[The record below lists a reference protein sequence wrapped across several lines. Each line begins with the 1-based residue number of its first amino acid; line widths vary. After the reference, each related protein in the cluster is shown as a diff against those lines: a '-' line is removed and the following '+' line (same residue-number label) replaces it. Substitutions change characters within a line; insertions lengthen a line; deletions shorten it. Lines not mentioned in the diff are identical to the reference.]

1 MDREQEIN
9 MVDEH
14 LVAILRSVEDNDRL
28 REMPPADLWLAIEAE
43 VGRDSAGG
51 SSDAGVSDETK
62 RPVVVPLRRQ
72 RRVVAVAGVLAL
84 AACAAVAVPLAVNG
98 RETATLL
105 AAAPLSNGGLAAFDT
120 TPEGSARL
128 VESRG
133 HQYLEVS
140 VRNAPERVGEH
151 LELWL
156 IDTAVKG
163 MVSLGPY
170 TGSHRYAVP
179 DGISAESFPIVDVS
193 IEPGDGVPTH
203 SGVSVVRGMLPV
215 SDRSA

>member
-1 MDREQEIN
+1 MNMDPSTGGFEVDLRVSLRSLTQADRERLQAP
-9 MVDEH
+9 EH
-14 LVAILRSVEDNDRL
+14 LWSR
-28 REMPPADLWLAIEAE
+28 IEA
-43 VGRDSAGG
+43 GLQSAV
-51 SSDAGVSDETK
+51 SEQAADAPSAKVI
-62 RPVVVPLRRQ
+62 PLRRQ
-72 RRVVAVAGVLAL
+72 RRVVAIAGALAL
-84 AACAAVAVPLAVNG
+84 AACAAVAIPLAVNG

-105 AAAPLSNGGLAAFDT
+105 AAAPLTNEGLAAFDT

-140 VRNAPERVGEH
+140 VRNAPERAGAH

-179 DGISAESFPIVDVS
+179 DGISAEAFPIVDVS
-193 IEPGDGVPTH
+193 LEPGDGVPTH

>member
-1 MDREQEIN
+1 MNMDPALGGFEVDLRVSLRSLTQADRERLQAPG
-9 MVDEH
+9 H
-14 LVAILRSVEDNDRL
+14 LWSR
-28 REMPPADLWLAIEAE
+28 IEAG
-43 VGRDSAGG
+43 VRRADSEQAA
-51 SSDAGVSDETK
+51 DAPRAKVI
-62 RPVVVPLRRQ
+62 PLRRQ
-72 RRVVAVAGVLAL
+72 RRVVAVAGVVAL

-105 AAAPLSNGGLAAFDT
+105 AAAPLSNGGLATFDT

-179 DGISAESFPIVDVS
+179 DGISAERFPIVDVS